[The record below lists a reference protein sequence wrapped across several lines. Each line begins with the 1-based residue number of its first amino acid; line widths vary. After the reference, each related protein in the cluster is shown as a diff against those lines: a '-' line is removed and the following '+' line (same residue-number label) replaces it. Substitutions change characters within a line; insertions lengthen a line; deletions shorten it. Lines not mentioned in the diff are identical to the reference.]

1 MVINIKIPKIKNFIQ
16 KFDIFD
22 GKISSS
28 IVLVHILDQID
39 YIERNNFKHTTN
51 FEQNDHYDRKNFT
64 TQKLQKSD
72 YLTWTQIVNFEIK

>member
-22 GKISSS
+22 VKISSS

-51 FEQNDHYDRKNFT
+51 FEQNDRKNFI
-64 TQKLQKSD
+64 TQKLHKSD
-72 YLTWTQIVNFEIK
+72 YFT